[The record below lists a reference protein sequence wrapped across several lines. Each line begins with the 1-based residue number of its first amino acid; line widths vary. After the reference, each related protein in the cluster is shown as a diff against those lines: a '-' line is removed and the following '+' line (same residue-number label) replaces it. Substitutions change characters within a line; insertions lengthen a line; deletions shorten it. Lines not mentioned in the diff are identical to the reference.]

1 MYKRLI
7 IPAAALITA
16 FGSAVPRAAA
26 DQTFHTERIPLLAV
40 NGAPLHKGFVV
51 DVHTEG
57 QKLSAIERYVL
68 VGAAPNTTYQ
78 VQLSAYPDTA
88 CAQTPLVT
96 IQEAKLVTNVVGNG
110 EAGFTFPAAPAPA
123 PGTFNLQWH
132 VLNGGTIAYQ
142 TACTLVAV
150 G

>member
-1 MYKRLI
+1 MYQRLI
-7 IPAAALITA
+7 IPAVALIVA
-16 FGSAVPRAAA
+16 FGSLVPRVSA

-40 NGAPLHKGFVV
+40 NGAPLHQGFVV

-68 VGAAPNTTYQ
+68 VGAAPTTTYQ

-88 CAQTPLVT
+88 CTQTPFLT
-96 IQEAKLVTNVVGNG
+96 IQEATLVTNGVGNG

-123 PGTFNLQWH
+123 PGTYNLQWH
-132 VLNGGTIAYQ
+132 VLNGSTIAYQ
-142 TACTLVAV
+142 TACTPVAV